1 MKNKIQ
7 CYILFVGIFMAES
20 SMMAQ
25 PKLSVELGMGIYEPT
40 LSGFDDNNQFPVA
53 KVWNRN
59 VLTNYGVFYQFYYN
73 ARVGYSSYTSWD
85 FGEMTSDGGSMPI
98 YGRSITYRMFPIET
112 YFRIKP
118 KMELNFTLT
127 PIWGRSKISLNTR
140 LNESGDD
147 WNTLLAVY
155 GNEPLE
161 LATTDAMRQ
170 DWMGYSGQIGFR
182 YYLKTYL
189 GLELKL
195 GFMHNYYSEK
205 NWRLQGNTI
214 TGPVYDI
221 EKLPIF
227 AFRVI
232 YGLK

>member
-7 CYILFVGIFMAES
+7 CYILLLGILFMS
-20 SMMAQ
+20 PTVMAQ
-25 PKLSVELGMGIYEPT
+25 PKISLELGLGIYEPI

-59 VLTNYGVFYQFYYN
+59 LLTNYGIFYQFFYN

-85 FGEMTSDGGSMPI
+85 VGEMTSDGGSMPI
-98 YGRSITYRMFPIET
+98 FSRSITYRMFPIET

-118 KMELNFTLT
+118 TIELNFSLT

-140 LNESGDD
+140 LNQSGDD
-147 WNTLLAVY
+147 WNIFLSVY

-161 LATTDAMRQ
+161 IATTDAMRQ
-170 DWMGYSGQIGFR
+170 DWLGYSGQLGIR
-182 YYLKTYL
+182 YYLRSFL
-189 GLELKL
+189 GLVLKL

-221 EKLPIF
+221 EKLPIY
-227 AFRVI
+227 AFRII
-232 YGLK
+232 YGIK

>member
-7 CYILFVGIFMAES
+7 CFILFAGILLS
-20 SMMAQ
+20 NTSLIAQ
-25 PKLSVELGMGIYEPT
+25 PKLSLELGMGIYEPT
-40 LSGFDDNNQFPVA
+40 LTGFDDNNQFPVA

-59 VLTNYGVFYQFYYN
+59 LLTNYGIYYQFFYN
-73 ARVGYSSYTSWD
+73 ARIGYSSYTSWD
-85 FGEMTSDGGSMPI
+85 FGEMTSDGGSKPI
-98 YGRSITYRMFPIET
+98 FGRSLTYRMFPIET

-118 KMELNFTLT
+118 KIELNFTLT

-147 WNTLLAVY
+147 WNTLLAIY
-155 GNEPLE
+155 GNEALE

-205 NWRLQGNTI
+205 NWRLQGNKI

-227 AFRVI
+227 AFKVI